1 MSHSHKLVQTIL
13 KLPIMNILSSS
24 YVILI
29 MMSCARL
36 NPTKQSLP
44 ERKDCFEGKIILP
57 NQSFL
62 QKRSKRG
69 TKRKTRTPTR
79 SPSPPNYKSSCE
91 EIVCWENSDCTIV
104 S

>member
-1 MSHSHKLVQTIL
+1 
-13 KLPIMNILSSS
+13 
-24 YVILI
+24 

-36 NPTKQSLP
+36 NPTKQYLP
-44 ERKDCFEGKIILP
+44 DRKDCSEFMLIQS
-57 NQSFL
+57 NQTFL

-79 SPSPPNYKSSCE
+79 SPSPPNYKPFCE
-91 EIVCWENSDCTIV
+91 EIVCWENSDCTSV